1 MRRVGLASAVP
12 RSPMRWLGSVL
23 AYGYLG
29 LVYAFIFLPVV
40 ALMLFSF
47 QDGLVPVP
55 PFHGPTLRW
64 YAELFAD
71 ERMMA
76 ALRNSV
82 WVGLTSS
89 AIATGLGFLA
99 AYGLARYRPP
109 AASVIRGVLI
119 APIAVS
125 YLVIGLGLSI
135 VANQLGV
142 GRSLTLVVIGHVVI
156 NLPLAFAVVLS
167 QMSPAQ
173 ERLERAARDLGA
185 SEVRVLALVTVPV
198 LLPGLLAAFALSF
211 TLSWDEFVI
220 AFLLTR
226 FDVTLPVEIW
236 SSIRTGLDPE
246 TNAVGT
252 LVFLLSVGLLAITL
266 AVVSRL
272 SRRRV

>member
-1 MRRVGLASAVP
+1 VRR
-12 RSPMRWLGSVL
+12 LGSLL
-23 AYGYLG
+23 AYTYLAV
-29 LVYAFIFLPVV
+29 VYGFIFLPVA

-47 QDGLVPVP
+47 HDGLVPVP
-55 PFHGPTLRW
+55 PFRGPTLRW
-64 YAELFAD
+64 YAELLRD
-71 ERMMA
+71 ERMMD

-89 AIATGLGFLA
+89 ALATGLGFLA
-99 AYGLARYRPP
+99 AYGLARYRP
-109 AASVIRGVLI
+109 AAAALVRGVLI

-125 YLVIGLGLSI
+125 YLVIALGLSI
-135 VANQLGV
+135 GANALGV

-156 NLPLAFAVVLS
+156 NLPLAFAVIAS

-173 ERLERAARDLGA
+173 ERLEKAARDLGA
-185 SEVRVLALVTVPV
+185 SELRVLALVTVPV

-252 LVFLLSVGLLAITL
+252 LVFLLSVGLLAVTL
-266 AVVSRL
+266 TVFSRL
-272 SRRRV
+272 RRRVV

>member
-1 MRRVGLASAVP
+1 MRRIGALLGYAYLA
-12 RSPMRWLGSVL
+12 
-23 AYGYLG
+23 
-29 LVYAFIFLPVV
+29 LVYAFIFLPVG

-64 YAELFAD
+64 YATLFAD

-82 WVGLTSS
+82 WVGLASS
-89 AIATGLGFLA
+89 SIATGFGFLA
-99 AYGLARYRPP
+99 AYGIARYRPA
-109 AASVIRGVLI
+109 AASAIRAVLV

-125 YLVIGLGLSI
+125 YLVIALGLSI
-135 VANQLGV
+135 VANEVGV

-167 QMSPAQ
+167 QMSPSQ
-173 ERLERAARDLGA
+173 ERLEKAARDLGA
-185 SEVRVLALVTVPV
+185 SELRVLALVTVPV
-198 LLPGLLAAFALSF
+198 LLPGILAAFALSF

-252 LVFLLSVGLLAITL
+252 LVFLLSVGLLGATL
-266 AVVSRL
+266 GVLARLRRKVV
-272 SRRRV
+272 

>member
-1 MRRVGLASAVP
+1 MRGPRSAATVMRR
-12 RSPMRWLGSVL
+12 LGSLLAL
-23 AYGYLG
+23 AYLAA
-29 LVYAFIFLPVV
+29 VYAFIFLPVF

-64 YAELFAD
+64 YAALLAD

-82 WVGLTSS
+82 WVGLASS
-89 AIATGLGFLA
+89 CIATALGFLA
-99 AYGLARYRPP
+99 AYGLARYRPR
-109 AASVIRGVLI
+109 AALLVRGILI

-135 VANQLGV
+135 VANELGA
-142 GRSLTLVVIGHVVI
+142 GRSLALVVIGHVVI

-173 ERLERAARDLGA
+173 ERLEKAARDLGA
-185 SEVRVLALVTVPV
+185 SEPRVLALITVPV
-198 LLPGLLAAFALSF
+198 LLPGILAAFALSF

-226 FDVTLPVEIW
+226 FEVTLPVEIW

-252 LVFLLSVGLLAITL
+252 LVFLLSVGLLAVTL
-266 AVVSRL
+266 SVVSRL
-272 SRRRV
+272 RRRIA